1 MILAAGRGE
10 RMRPITDHT
19 PKPLIPVAGRPLIE
33 WHIAALKAAGI
44 GEIVVNLGWLGDRL
58 RAHLGDGSAFGV
70 SIACSE
76 EGWPALET
84 GGGIHH
90 ALSLLGPEP
99 FLLVNGDVWSD
110 CPLAALAGRAA
121 TLPAGDL
128 AHLVLV
134 PNPAHNP
141 RGDFGLAGGRM
152 IPACAESFTFSGLS
166 VLRPELFADCTPGAF
181 PLAPLLRDAAIRG
194 RVSAEL
200 HVGQWSDVGTPA
212 RLAALEAALAPSQP
226 SPEAPP

>member
-1 MILAAGRGE
+1 MKAMILAAGRGE
-10 RMRPITDHT
+10 RMRPTTDHA

-33 WHIAALKAAGI
+33 WHIAALKRAGVD
-44 GEIVVNLGWLGDRL
+44 EIVVNLGWLGERL
-58 RAHLGDGSAFGV
+58 RTHLGDGAAFGV
-70 SIACSE
+70 SIAYSE
-76 EGWPALET
+76 EGWPAMET

-90 ALSLLGPEP
+90 ALPLLGAAP

-110 CPLAALAGRAA
+110 FPLIELADRA
-121 TLPAGDL
+121 TKLPDKDL

-141 RGDFGLAGGRM
+141 RGDFGLVGGRM
-152 IPACAESFTFSGLS
+152 LPACAESFTFSGLS
-166 VLRPELFADCTPGAF
+166 VLRPELFADCTSGAF

-200 HVGQWSDVGTPA
+200 HAGLWSDVGTPD
-212 RLAALEAALAPSQP
+212 RLAAIETLLS
-226 SPEAPP
+226 SEAPEKH